1 MISEIDVSAGQ
12 AYINERLNVR
22 HIVNIDIDAFTKK
35 IVVSFE
41 DLKHNSTKYTQN
53 IELIEKSFLVKPQGL
68 KTHLILNSFSILDY
82 KKYKYITRNTAI
94 RKKDRKTKVECTE
107 KGDIIVSDVMNN
119 YKSRLTPISDQHEE
133 KTIVILNTIEAMQR
147 LKDKL

>member
-12 AYINERLNVR
+12 VYINERLNIR

-41 DLKHNSTKYTQN
+41 NLKHNSTKYTQN

-68 KTHLILNSFSILDY
+68 KTHLILNDFSI
-82 KKYKYITRNTAI
+82 
-94 RKKDRKTKVECTE
+94 
-107 KGDIIVSDVMNN
+107 
-119 YKSRLTPISDQHEE
+119 RL
-133 KTIVILNTIEAMQR
+133 
-147 LKDKL
+147 